1 MTKGLDNRRFLW
13 GNVDYVVSCARDFFL
28 QHSLFDIRYS
38 QYPNSFGPF

>member
-1 MTKGLDNRRFLW
+1 MTKDHANRRFLCV
-13 GNVDYVVSCARDFFL
+13 NVDYVACCARHFFL